1 MWPAGIIKIIKTA
14 TIFMFI
20 ILSVTLEAVMALAS
34 KFRPAGVTGLIKTY
48 ILYFM
53 SNFFTQ
59 RPLNIFFEFSLKSIG
74 IIVSICIGILYAR
87 LKCFKSLKTW
97 L

>member
-20 ILSVTLEAVMALAS
+20 ILGVTLEAVMAMAS
-34 KFRPAGVTGLIKTY
+34 KFRPAGVTGLIKTF
-48 ILYFM
+48 ILYFT

-59 RPLNIFFEFSLKSIG
+59 RPLSIFFEFCLKSYY
-74 IIVSICIGILYAR
+74 ICIGILYAR
-87 LKCFKSLKTW
+87 LKCFKSLDTW